1 MLDALDLAV
10 DTTDFLHRTTDLL
23 TRQLPQIEVWAVNW
37 TAYDAQEALKTRMQV
52 VFDRPTRWTLNA
64 FHVWRATKSDRA
76 AVVGERPSMEKR
88 HYLRVQNSGG
98 PRPQTALEAL
108 MSYRVVT
115 AQILRTVIP
124 ATGGGFDGARL
135 DAYGNWSSGER
146 NQLLSSIGAQRD
158 RSANT
163 TPRSARRARNRATYF
178 VPQHGLAPGVYR
190 RRGADDIPVRV
201 LKFSDK
207 VPVYRPLLD
216 FEGVVAKT
224 YRERLAPNVKR
235 AFERAITTSR

>member
-1 MLDALDLAV
+1 MLDALEFAV
-10 DTTDFLHRTTDLL
+10 DTSDFLHRTTDLL
-23 TRQLPQIEVWAVNW
+23 TRQLAQIEVWAVNW
-37 TAYDAQEALKTRMQV
+37 TAYEAQDALKNRMQV

-64 FHVWRATKSDRA
+64 FHVWRATKSERF
-76 AVVGERPSMEKR
+76 AVVGERPSAEQR
-88 HYLRVQNSGG
+88 HYLKVQNSGG
-98 PRPQTALEAL
+98 PRPQTSLEKL
-108 MSYRVVT
+108 MSFRVVT

-124 ATGGGFDGARL
+124 AAGGRFEGARL

-146 NQLLSSIGAQRD
+146 NQVLSSIKAQRD
-158 RSANT
+158 RTANT
-163 TPRSARRARNRATYF
+163 TARSAKRARNRATYF

-235 AFERAITTSR
+235 AFERAIATSR